1 LFSLL
6 VLDQQLQEE
15 LLMKTE
21 DVRRARD
28 QVRRDSGDTLLLL
41 ETCKKLSCDTSKM
54 PKSFLFFTISAN
66 SLFITLNFVLFIFV
80 LSTAERGRGHAAPS
94 GTAGTELLS
103 NAWKPVFK
111 LHHF

>member
-28 QVRRDSGDTLLLL
+28 QVRRDLGDILLLL
-41 ETCKKLSCDTSKM
+41 ETCKNLYCENSKLL
-54 PKSFLFFTISAN
+54 KSFLLFTISAN
-66 SLFITLNFVLFIFV
+66 NLLIILNFVLFIFV
-80 LSTAERGRGHAAPS
+80 LSTVERGRGHAAPS
-94 GTAGTELLS
+94 GIAGTGLQS
-103 NAWKPVFK
+103 NA
-111 LHHF
+111 